1 MSTDNSQK
9 QSVLEQL
16 QQWSVIVADTGE
28 LDAIAQ
34 YRPMDATTNPSL
46 LLKVAKDPQYS
57 YLLQD
62 ALAQAKE
69 KGETDIDRLCD
80 RFAVIVGTKILAL
93 IEGRVST
100 EVPARLSY
108 DTDATVARARS
119 LIALYEEYGISSDRV
134 LIKIAGTWEGI
145 RAAEIL
151 EKSGIQCNITLI
163 FNAAQAVA
171 SAEAGAFLIS
181 PFVGRILDWHKA
193 NRQFADADPAKDPG
207 VISVRGIYDY
217 FKAKDY
223 STIVMGA
230 SFRNTGEIMALAG
243 CDRLTIS
250 PALLAELSEDTRPL
264 SRVLSPETITDVAS
278 IDTSEAEFRWQLEND
293 AMAHFKLAEGIR
305 KFHADYLSLQAALKA
320 L

>member
-1 MSTDNSQK
+1 MSNDVAGNT
-9 QSVLEQL
+9 SVLEQL
-16 QQWSVIVADTGE
+16 QDMSVIVADTGE
-28 LDAIAQ
+28 LDAIAK
-34 YRPMDATTNPSL
+34 YRPLDATTNPSL
-46 LLKVAKDPQYS
+46 LLKVAKDPQYTH
-57 YLLQD
+57 LLQD
-62 ALAQAKE
+62 AIKEAKD
-69 KGETDIDRLCD
+69 TSDIESLCD
-80 RFAVIVGTKILAL
+80 RFAVMVGTKILAL

-100 EVPARLSY
+100 EVPARLSF
-108 DTDATVARARS
+108 DTEATVARARS
-119 LIALYEEYGISSDRV
+119 LIEMYAQNGIGPERV

-163 FNAAQAVA
+163 FNAVQAVA

-193 NRQFADADPAKDPG
+193 NRDFKDADPAKDPG
-207 VISVRGIYDY
+207 VVSVRGIYDY

-223 STIVMGA
+223 KTIVMGA

-250 PALLAELSEDTRPL
+250 PALLGELEEDKTKL
-264 SRVLSPETITDVAS
+264 SRALSPENKVEITS
-278 IDTSEAEFRWQLEND
+278 ISTDEPEFRWQLDND
-293 AMAHFKLAEGIR
+293 EMAHFKLAEGIR
-305 KFHADYLSLQAALKA
+305 KFHADYLSLQAAIKA